1 METHCFPG
9 NCLVCPFHGSRLA
22 GSIELLDPADPCPVT
37 DKGATACERS
47 GGEQGGQAGIR
58 ESRMPCCP
66 ERFRFSDGVAPRPA
80 TTGHRVLPP
89 FPADRGPWIPCET
102 LIPDDPN
109 CLLLRRAND
118 GASSHLNRQRWAP
131 IFVWSFEGCGPAASA
146 TNHTA
151 TSHAWCL
158 ARLKPRGGPK
168 VQRS

>member
-1 METHCFPG
+1 MWNMETHCFPG

-47 GGEQGGQAGIR
+47 

-66 ERFRFSDGVAPRPA
+66 ERFRFSDGCGAPPRHHRAPRS
-80 TTGHRVLPP
+80 PP
-89 FPADRGPWIPCET
+89 FSSRSRI
-102 LIPDDPN
+102 LDPMRN
-109 CLLLRRAND
+109 LDSRRPELPL
-118 GASSHLNRQRWAP
+118 ASSRKRRCIIAP
-131 IFVWSFEGCGPAASA
+131 QQAKMGADFWSFEGCGPAASA

-168 VQRS
+168 VQSS

>member
-1 METHCFPG
+1 MWNMETHCFPG

-37 DKGATACERS
+37 DKGAAACERS

-66 ERFRFSDGVAPRPA
+66 ERFRLSDGVAPRPA

-109 CLLLRRAND
+109 CLLLRRATTVHHRTSTGKD
-118 GASSHLNRQRWAP
+118 GRRFLLGVLKGAAQLRRPPTTLQRRMP
-131 IFVWSFEGCGPAASA
+131 G
-146 TNHTA
+146 
-151 TSHAWCL
+151 AW
-158 ARLKPRGGPK
+158 P
-168 VQRS
+168 V